1 MPRRSFYNMK
11 IVLIILLLAGLVVE
25 KMIDYDALF
34 DVPMKK
40 KQEQQPVPK
49 SIGLIDQ
56 YLKQYNF
63 GKYRNVIDDNIFA
76 VNVIVESMPVEK
88 KEAKVTKPFAMHLAI
103 TGIAITPERKIVM
116 VWDKN
121 KKESQVLLLGE
132 SLYEWQVI
140 SVDKEKVVMES
151 ESGNRYEFELNDE
164 SVTSSNIK
172 GSL

>member
-1 MPRRSFYNMK
+1 MPRRSFCNMK
-11 IVLIILLLAGLVVE
+11 MVLIILLLAGLVAE
-25 KMIDYDALF
+25 NMIDYGALF
-34 DVPMKK
+34 DVSMKK

-56 YLKQYNF
+56 YLKRYNF

-76 VNVIVESMPVEK
+76 VNVIVESQPVEK
-88 KEAKVTKPFAMHLAI
+88 KEASVTIPFTMQLAI
-103 TGIAITPERKIVM
+103 TGIAITPERKMVM

-121 KKESQVLLLGE
+121 INESQVLLLGE

-140 SVDKEKVVMES
+140 SVDRIKVVMEN
-151 ESGNRYEFELNDE
+151 ESGDRYEFELNDE
-164 SVTSSNIK
+164 PVTNSNIK